1 VEKMYVP
8 ILLMSS
14 TIVFV
19 LCDALAANWGK
30 SKSTASLLLVVLVS
44 PLCYI
49 LFGIINKHKSLATS
63 AAVINMLALV
73 GTILV
78 GVIVFREG
86 LTLRQMVGISFA
98 FFAIFLLR

>member
-1 VEKMYVP
+1 MYVP
-8 ILLMSS
+8 LLLMSS

-49 LFGIINKHKSLATS
+49 LFGIINKHQSLATS

-86 LTLRQMVGISFA
+86 LTPRQMVGISFA